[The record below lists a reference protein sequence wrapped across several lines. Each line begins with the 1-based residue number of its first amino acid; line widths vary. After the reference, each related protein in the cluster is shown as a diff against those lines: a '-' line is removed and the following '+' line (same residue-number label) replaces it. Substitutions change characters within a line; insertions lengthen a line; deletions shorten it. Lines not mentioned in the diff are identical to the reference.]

1 MQERRIRKEQLMFFS
16 FIFGW
21 LNAKYIHT
29 NIHIYI
35 YIYHF
40 TWVVVIVLSNQ
51 FLQCFCVLKSNYET
65 LLTEHF
71 FFLPLLG
78 MGTKLQFV
86 INPLVASSNNS
97 FLLNQLSDCGYPPK
111 IGSSKHS
118 KNCSLSYFNH
128 SLDEEMFDLDNI
140 ESIKNT
146 MLIQDDI
153 FKLQASKKISSFVF
167 CLTYIIHTHIQIPQF
182 ALQFAGKRAAPAV
195 WTANEADVWAQK
207 WQCQ

>member
-1 MQERRIRKEQLMFFS
+1 MQERRMRKEQLMFFP

-35 YIYHF
+35 YISFY
-40 TWVVVIVLSNQ
+40 LSCCYCSQ
-51 FLQCFCVLKSNYET
+51 QPMSAMFLCVEIQLWN
-65 LLTEHF
+65 LIDWAF

-78 MGTKLQFV
+78 MGTKLQFA

-128 SLDEEMFDLDNI
+128 SLDEEMFDLRNI
-140 ESIKNT
+140 ESIKKT

-167 CLTYIIHTHIQIPQF
+167 CLTYTYTDPSICTSIF
-182 ALQFAGKRAAPAV
+182 R
-195 WTANEADVWAQK
+195 
-207 WQCQ
+207 

>member
-1 MQERRIRKEQLMFFS
+1 
-16 FIFGW
+16 
-21 LNAKYIHT
+21 
-29 NIHIYI
+29 
-35 YIYHF
+35 
-40 TWVVVIVLSNQ
+40 
-51 FLQCFCVLKSNYET
+51 
-65 LLTEHF
+65 
-71 FFLPLLG
+71 
-78 MGTKLQFV
+78 MGTKLQFA

-128 SLDEEMFDLDNI
+128 SLDEEMFDLHNI
-140 ESIKNT
+140 ESIKKT

-182 ALQFAGKRAAPAV
+182 AGKRAAPAV
-195 WTANEADVWAQK
+195 
-207 WQCQ
+207 